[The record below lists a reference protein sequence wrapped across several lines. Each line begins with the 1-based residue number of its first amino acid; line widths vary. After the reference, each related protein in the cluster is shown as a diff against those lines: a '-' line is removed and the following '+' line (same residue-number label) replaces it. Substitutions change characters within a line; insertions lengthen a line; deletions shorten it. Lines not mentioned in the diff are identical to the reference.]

1 MTGLVLAFLCL
12 LSGANEARKYS
23 KCEMYEELIRRG
35 LENYH
40 GIGIGHYIVDERF
53 QMWHILKMGPSK
65 PGICLIMFS
74 SRYNTEH
81 YEFQA
86 GHPSYGLFYLSG
98 LKWCH
103 NGRHLTENLCNTD
116 CEKFLD
122 DDISDDIECAK
133 KVADSK
139 RGMLSWTRYSEYCRH
154 PMPEIVFWE
163 CVKD

>member
-40 GIGIGHYIVDERF
+40 GIGIGH
-53 QMWHILKMGPSK
+53 W
-65 PGICLIMFS
+65 ICLIMFS

-116 CEKFLD
+116 CESEWLLYSYASCALRR
-122 DDISDDIECAK
+122 SDFFAN
-133 KVADSK
+133 VPGSRLA
-139 RGMLSWTRYSEYCRH
+139 WQPNPHH
-154 PMPEIVFWE
+154 PASPGLMGFSQW
-163 CVKD
+163 

>member
-40 GIGIGHYIVDERF
+40 GIGIGH
-53 QMWHILKMGPSK
+53 W
-65 PGICLIMFS
+65 ICLIMFS